1 MRRIKGGRTARMMTA
16 GMAVALFV
24 GVGLLMYSL
33 FGGGGPA
40 PANTP

>member
-16 GMAVALFV
+16 GMAVALFA

-33 FGGGGPA
+33 FVRVGPG
-40 PANTP
+40 